1 MKLVYSDGCRDPA
14 YRTLAPSDPW
24 REDINALVN
33 NFDFRV
39 FMFEDMQSGDSIII
53 TAKVEFIVMI
63 MILSTLYSRL
73 LPVLKRLIVAQ
84 SVTLML
90 MVMVS
95 RRREAWQNSL
105 ARLRV
110 GMRRWS

>member
-1 MKLVYSDGCRDPA
+1 MNTPESQVKLVYSDGCRDPA

-53 TAKVEFIVMI
+53 TAKVEFSNFLFEFDQLFIAGCC
-63 MILSTLYSRL
+63 LC
-73 LPVLKRLIVAQ
+73 
-84 SVTLML
+84 
-90 MVMVS
+90 
-95 RRREAWQNSL
+95 
-105 ARLRV
+105 
-110 GMRRWS
+110 